1 MTSVGCWLSEC
12 KWCEHGWCQCGAI
25 TIGED
30 KECENFEH
38 YKDDYNDSFWKAC
51 LDEGKAVRKLCCHG
65 KKIEYNGYTF
75 YTEDKIC
82 TGDYYCLT
90 EERTGVNAGEFYK
103 LKDQHR
109 WELFLERVGT
119 YPDVLSLPIKERS
132 EQ

>member
-75 YTEDKIC
+75 YTTDKI
-82 TGDYYCLT
+82 TDDEEYDLT
-90 EERTGVNAGEFYK
+90 EERTGLSAGYFSR
-103 LKDQHR
+103 LKNR
-109 WELFLERVGT
+109 WDMFLERVGT
-119 YPDVLSLPIKERS
+119 YPDVLSLPIKGRS